1 MQEHTTGRRKKF
13 RTFGLSELD
22 PDPHFDLVI
31 VDEAHHIRNG
41 SMDKEKAFAY
51 KCTKYFC
58 DHADAVIM
66 LTATPIQ
73 TSDND
78 LFTILNV
85 LRPDIVIDQNTF
97 KMMSE
102 PNAYISKSVHLIRA
116 AGDGWAGKAAAALR
130 RVQKT
135 QWGSNVI
142 AENPLYD
149 DILRR
154 LEASEIGREE
164 RIRLISDI
172 ESLHSFA
179 TMLSRTRR
187 RDIQDFCVRRTHTVS
202 VEFTGYQQILY
213 DELLNFESEVL
224 STLHDTD
231 NVRFMM
237 STITRQAAS
246 CVFGLAPHIK
256 DIIDHRIQQVYDDPE
271 VDLSVFGGEAGNA
284 ISAMAKKLLDMAGRL
299 PDEDP
304 KLTRR

>member
-1 MQEHTTGRRKKF
+1 MR
-13 RTFGLSELD
+13 S
-22 PDPHFDLVI
+22 
-31 VDEAHHIRNG
+31 ARN
-41 SMDKEKAFAY
+41 
-51 KCTKYFC
+51 
-58 DHADAVIM
+58 
-66 LTATPIQ
+66 
-73 TSDND
+73 
-78 LFTILNV
+78 
-85 LRPDIVIDQNTF
+85 
-97 KMMSE
+97 
-102 PNAYISKSVHLIRA
+102 
-116 AGDGWAGKAAAALR
+116 
-130 RVQKT
+130 
-135 QWGSNVI
+135 
-142 AENPLYD
+142 
-149 DILRR
+149 
-154 LEASEIGREE
+154 GREE

-304 KLTRR
+304 KFDETLKIIHQKQEMQNNKIMLFSTFRHTLGYLRSKLTKLGFRVEQIDGSVKDEDRYRLKARFELPKDKIR